1 MSNVQETNPSN
12 FMWVEKYRPKTID
25 QCVLPDRIKT
35 LAKDL
40 VAKGEIPHMMLHG
53 GPGMGKTTLAYAI
66 ANEIGSDV
74 MYINASLENG
84 IDTLR
89 VKIQGF
95 ASTVSLSDSGPKIII
110 LDEADGLTPVMQGAL
125 KGFLEA
131 FSNNCRFVF
140 TANIKNKLIEP
151 LHSRCTVID
160 FKVESAEKVQ
170 MAKAMLARIKDI
182 LDRENITYDVK
193 ALAELITRNFPDFR
207 KTINEVQR
215 YSAAGSIDSGILVN
229 TSKEAFKELLA
240 LMKDKNFNEVRKWIT
255 KNGDYDATTVF
266 RHLFDNGEAV
276 MKDTKS
282 VANLVLIIADYQHR
296 AAFVADPEI
305 NLMAC
310 LTEVMGNC
318 AFK

>member
-1 MSNVQETNPSN
+1 MSNVQKTNPSN
-12 FMWVEKYRPKTID
+12 FMWVEAYRPKTID
-25 QCVLPDRIKT
+25 QCVLPNRIKT
-35 LAKDL
+35 LAKEL

-74 MYINASLENG
+74 LYINASLENG

-160 FKVESAEKVQ
+160 FKVEAAEKVQ
-170 MAKAMLARIKDI
+170 MAKAMLARIKEI
-182 LDRENITYDVK
+182 LDRESITYDVK

-215 YSAAGSIDSGILVN
+215 YAAAGNIDSGILVN

-240 LMKDKNFNEVRKWIT
+240 LMKDKNFNEVRKWIA
-255 KNGDYDATTVF
+255 KNGDYDAVSVF

>member
-1 MSNVQETNPSN
+1 MSNVQKTNPSN
-12 FMWVEKYRPKTID
+12 FMWVEAYRPKTID

-35 LAKDL
+35 LAKEL

-74 MYINASLENG
+74 LYINASLENG

-160 FKVESAEKVQ
+160 FKVEAAEKVQ
-170 MAKAMLARIKDI
+170 MAKAMLARIKEI
-182 LDRENITYDVK
+182 LDRESITYDVK

-215 YSAAGSIDSGILVN
+215 YAAAGNIDSGILVN

-240 LMKDKNFNEVRKWIT
+240 LMKDKNFNEVRKWIA
-255 KNGDYDATTVF
+255 KNGDYDAVSVF

>member
-12 FMWVEKYRPKTID
+12 FMWCEKYRPKTID

-160 FKVESAEKVQ
+160 FKVETAEKVQ
-170 MAKAMLARIKDI
+170 MAKAMLGRIKEI

-215 YSAAGSIDSGILVN
+215 YAAAGSIDSGILVN

-240 LMKDKNFNEVRKWIT
+240 LMKDKNFNEVRKWIA
-255 KNGDYDATTVF
+255 KNGDYDAGSVF